1 MRLDQYLA
9 EYYPEKSRSQWQ
21 KYING
26 GYVSVNEVVVT
37 SSKHSLGEDDEVSY
51 VENQSPQIT
60 FEAPI
65 IYEDDNVLV
74 LNKPIGMLTHAKGG
88 IVHEQTV
95 ADIIRPLTSYC
106 QDTNRPGIVHRLDRA
121 TSGVIATVK
130 NENTASLLQRQFT
143 DRKTKK
149 TYIAIVEG
157 HPKHPEARLELPI
170 ERDPKKP
177 SQFRVG
183 PSGKSASTSYRVLA
197 ETDKYSLVELKPET
211 GRTHQLRVHM
221 QYIGCP
227 ILGDTVYGNKSNRM
241 YLHAHKLEI
250 TIPEG
255 QRKVFEAPIPSEFKK
270 LFPENSL

>member
-21 KYING
+21 KYISD
-26 GYVSVNEVVVT
+26 GYVSVNGVVVT
-37 SSKHSLGEDDEVSY
+37 SSKYSLGEDDEVSY
-51 VENQSPQIT
+51 SENKSPQVT
-60 FEAPI
+60 FDIPV

-95 ADIIRPLTSYC
+95 ADVIKPLTTYC

-121 TSGVIATVK
+121 TSGVIVTVK
-130 NENTASLLQRQFT
+130 NESTASLLQRQFT

-149 TYIAIVEG
+149 TYMAIVEG
-157 HPKHPEARLELPI
+157 HPKYPEARLELPI

-183 PSGKSASTSYRVLA
+183 PSGKSATTSYRVLA

-227 ILGDTVYGNKSNRM
+227 ILGDTVYGDKADRM
-241 YLHAHKLEI
+241 YLHAYKLEI

-255 QRKVFEAPIPSEFKK
+255 KRKVFEASIPREFKR
-270 LFPENSL
+270 LFPESFL